1 MNELDTETIPVS
13 CMNALNDLPMFNLR
27 YGQVWPTD
35 PVLLEINAK
44 LDKILALLD
53 KD

>member
-1 MNELDTETIPVS
+1 MNEKLEIKNLPVS
-13 CMNALNDLPMFNLR
+13 CMNNFENMK
-27 YGQVWPTD
+27 YGRMWPTD
-35 PVLLEINAK
+35 PVLLEVNKK

>member
-1 MNELDTETIPVS
+1 MNELDTETLPVS
-13 CMNALNDLPMFNLR
+13 CLNVLTDLR
-27 YGQVWPTD
+27 YGNVWPTD
-35 PVLLEINAK
+35 PVLLEVNAK